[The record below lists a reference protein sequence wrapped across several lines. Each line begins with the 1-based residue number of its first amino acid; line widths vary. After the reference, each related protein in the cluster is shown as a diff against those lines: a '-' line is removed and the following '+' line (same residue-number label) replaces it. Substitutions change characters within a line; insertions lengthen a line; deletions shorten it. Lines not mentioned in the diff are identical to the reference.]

1 MTAMSGRIERVM
13 PRIIAMAGGALIVY
27 QWALARP
34 LWLDEEMIALNLRER
49 GLLGLVGRLSPEMV
63 APYGW
68 LVVERLALVVFGTG
82 ELVLRFF
89 PILFGLATIATAL
102 WIGGRRFNAAGAAS
116 PPPVSLFWPWFPDL
130 HGEVEHSSAKALLWV
145 LPP

>member
-1 MTAMSGRIERVM
+1 MTAMSGRIGRVM

-68 LVVERLALVVFGTG
+68 LVVERLALVAFG
-82 ELVLRFF
+82 
-89 PILFGLATIATAL
+89 
-102 WIGGRRFNAAGAAS
+102 AGAA
-116 PPPVSLFWPWFPDL
+116 VVRVFPL
-130 HGEVEHSSAKALLWV
+130 VVGLAAVV
-145 LPP
+145 